1 MAKPPTV
8 ITMADLAKRAG
19 VSEATV
25 SRALAESPL
34 IAQKTRKRIQEIAAK
49 SGYRVN
55 PVASSLRS
63 RITRTIAVLI
73 PLQHEVRQAISD
85 PFFMELLGYIA
96 DALTERG
103 YSMLLA
109 KIDGSS
115 PDWVSESLRT
125 RRADGVIVIGQSLH
139 HAVLNE
145 AADLGLKMVV
155 WGQQLEDQRY
165 VTVGS
170 DNQSGGYL
178 ATSHLIDQG
187 CHRIAFFGDT
197 RVPEVSA
204 RREGYARALEQH
216 GLTQTPRL
224 EIAVH
229 FGAEAAYQEAKSL
242 LESGLQIDGIFAASD
257 GIAMS
262 AMRALA
268 EHKLRVP
275 ADVAVVGFDG
285 LPMAMFANPPLTT
298 IRQDLATS
306 GRLLVEKL
314 LDSIADK
321 PVASSMLPAELIGRA
336 SSARVVATPRKS
348 KG

>member
-1 MAKPPTV
+1 MPKTIAV

-25 SRALAESPL
+25 SRALADSPL
-34 IAQKTRKRIQEIAAK
+34 IAQKTRKRIQEIAAR

-73 PLQHEVRQAISD
+73 PLQHEIRQSVSD
-85 PFFMELLGYIA
+85 PFFMELLGHIA

-103 YSMLLA
+103 YSLLLA
-109 KIDGSS
+109 KIDGGS
-115 PDWVSESLRT
+115 PDWVSESLRA

-139 HAVLNE
+139 HAALNE
-145 AADLGLKMVV
+145 AAAAGLKFVV
-155 WGQQLEDQRY
+155 WGQKLDDQRY
-165 VTVGS
+165 ITVGS
-170 DNQSGGYL
+170 DNLSGGYL

-187 CHRIAFFGDT
+187 CRKIAFFGDT
-197 RVPEVSA
+197 RVPEVAA
-204 RREGYARALEQH
+204 RREGYVRALEQH
-216 GLTQTPRL
+216 RLDQAPRL

-229 FGAEAAYQEAKSL
+229 FGADAAYQEAKSL
-242 LESGLQIDGIFAASD
+242 LASGLQIDGIVAASD

-275 ADVAVVGFDG
+275 QDVAVVGFDG
-285 LPMAMFANPPLTT
+285 LPMAMFASPPLTT
-298 IRQDLATS
+298 LRQDLAKS
-306 GRLLVEKL
+306 GQLLVEKL
-314 LDSIADK
+314 LDSIAGRD
-321 PVASSMLPAELIGRA
+321 VASSMLPVELIVRA
-336 SSARVVATPRKS
+336 SSVRLPAPRKA
-348 KG
+348 K

>member
-1 MAKPPTV
+1 
-8 ITMADLAKRAG
+8 MADLAKRAG

-25 SRALAESPL
+25 SRALADSPL
-34 IAQKTRKRIQEIAAK
+34 IAQKTRKRIQEIAAR
-49 SGYRVN
+49 SGYKVN

-73 PLQHEVRQAISD
+73 PLQHEVRQSISD
-85 PFFMELLGYIA
+85 PFFMELLGFIA

-109 KIDGSS
+109 KIDSGS

-125 RRADGVIVIGQSLH
+125 RRADGVIVIGQSLF
-139 HAVLNE
+139 HATLNE
-145 AADLGLKMVV
+145 AAEAGLKMVV
-155 WGQQLEDQRY
+155 WGQKLDDQRY
-165 VTVGS
+165 ITVGS

-187 CHRIAFFGDT
+187 CRRIAFFGDT
-197 RVPEVSA
+197 RVPEVAA
-204 RREGYARALEQH
+204 RREGYVRALEQH
-216 GLTQTPRL
+216 GLDQAPRL

-229 FGAEAAYQEAKSL
+229 FGADAAYQEATSL
-242 LESGLQIDGIFAASD
+242 LDSGLQIDGIFAASD

-275 ADVAVVGFDG
+275 QEVAVVGFDG
-285 LPMAMFANPPLTT
+285 LPMAMFASPPLTT

-306 GRLLVEKL
+306 GRLLVDKL
-314 LDSIADK
+314 LDSIAGR
-321 PVASSMLPAELIGRA
+321 PIESSMLPAELVVRS
-336 SSARVVATPRKS
+336 SSARTTAGRKP
-348 KG
+348 K